1 MFNHYFFRGRQAAYK
16 KFLSHSTRDE
26 IILVTDPPFG
36 GLVAVI
42 AHTIRKI
49 MADWVQD
56 PDGMIWL
63 NTILFCIDYNYVYL
77 QTNLTFVNM
86 HKCVVL

>member
-1 MFNHYFFRGRQAAYK
+1 M
-16 KFLSHSTRDE
+16 
-26 IILVTDPPFG
+26 
-36 GLVAVI
+36 I

-86 HKCVVL
+86 HKCVVLGIFCSLLSFIAVINMVYDTFK